1 MKTPIVLGFLLLLMT
16 SCNPMQK
23 PDQGTSSLSGNGA
36 DGGVGNAPVV
46 QAMAPRLVRVM
57 NYNQFNMTLAKL
69 TGINQSKVLKK
80 GKVLGVDT
88 MISVFEEIKGSLPAD
103 GDIEGMTSFN
113 LVAKAKLADAYCGI
127 YINGERNIQGA
138 LIAGGIPMLPDSQI
152 PGIKMH
158 LLNKFID
165 YDAADPV
172 FESLSAEL
180 DNVLLN
186 KDGQGGTLIG
196 ATLSATQ
203 LNRNLS
209 VMACV
214 VILASSH
221 ITLLE

>member
-1 MKTPIVLGFLLLLMT
+1 MKTPIVLGFLLLLIT
-16 SCNPMQK
+16 SCNPSQK
-23 PDQGTSSLSGNGA
+23 PDEGSSSSI
-36 DGGVGNAPVV
+36 GGSPIGPPVV

-69 TGINQSKVLKK
+69 TGINQSKV
-80 GKVLGVDT
+80 T
-88 MISVFEEIKGSLPAD
+88 SVFEQIKGSLPAD

-127 YINGERNIQGA
+127 YINGERNMQGT
-138 LIAGGIPMLPDSQI
+138 LIAGGVPMLPDSEI

-180 DNVLLN
+180 DNVILN
-186 KDGQGGTLIG
+186 RDGQGGTLIG
-196 ATLSATQ
+196 AALSASQ

-214 VILASSH
+214 AILASSH

>member
-16 SCNPMQK
+16 SCNPIQS
-23 PDQGTSSLSGNGA
+23 PDQGSSSLSGGSPS
-36 DGGVGNAPVV
+36 GGGQPVD

-57 NYNQFNMTLAKL
+57 NYNQFNMTLSKL
-69 TGINQSKVLKK
+69 TGINQSKV
-80 GKVLGVDT
+80 
-88 MISVFEEIKGSLPAD
+88 MSVFEQIKGSLPAD

-113 LVAKAKLADAYCGI
+113 IVAKAKLADAYCGL
-127 YINGERNIQGA
+127 YINGETNAQGA
-138 LIAGGIPMLPDSQI
+138 LIAGGVPRLADSEI

-186 KDGQGGTLIG
+186 KDGQGGSLIG
-196 ATLSATQ
+196 ATLSASQ